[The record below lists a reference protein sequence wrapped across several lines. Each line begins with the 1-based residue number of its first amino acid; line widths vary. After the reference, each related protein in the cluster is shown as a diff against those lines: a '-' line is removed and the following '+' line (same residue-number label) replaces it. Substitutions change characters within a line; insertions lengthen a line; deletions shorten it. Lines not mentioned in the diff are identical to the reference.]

1 MRESRI
7 EGVVVPAVTPVDS
20 QDRVDEKG
28 YRALL
33 RFLIASGVHGV
44 FVGGTAGEGP
54 MLTLAEWERMSLI
67 AFEECHGN
75 VHLLGGTLD
84 TSTQRVIQRAK
95 ILAQIGYDNF
105 VVLPTFYL
113 KLNLAEEHL
122 RLFGEC
128 KHAVGDLNMVVYNLP
143 SLAGSSIPT
152 ETMRVMAERGWIRC
166 CKDTSEDMAYFGRLM
181 SEVAPLGVSVLI
193 GSEKHAV
200 EGLLM
205 GAQGV
210 VPVSGNYDPHA
221 FVAAYAARKNAEEL
235 TALRERIASLGQNV
249 LTHPRSWLSGAKYAA
264 ATLGF
269 GSGRAVSPTEPL
281 NLAEQRHIEQFLKQ
295 SQLVSPGR
303 A

>member
-128 KHAVGDLNMVVYNLP
+128 KHAVSDLNMVVYNLP

-210 VPVSGNYDPHA
+210 VPVSGNYD
-221 FVAAYAARKNAEEL
+221 
-235 TALRERIASLGQNV
+235 
-249 LTHPRSWLSGAKYAA
+249 
-264 ATLGF
+264 
-269 GSGRAVSPTEPL
+269 
-281 NLAEQRHIEQFLKQ
+281 
-295 SQLVSPGR
+295 
-303 A
+303 